1 MVPRKRLQSGR
12 INLRLLFIAFAA
24 LTILALGYIFSQES
38 LNTVASRFMSAL
50 ATGDVNTLSEN
61 SYLGTESKDEIHKQ
75 WDYAVNDVAKY
86 YRFTWRITGSMQ
98 QSEDSGAVRL
108 SVAKNADGPGAY
120 EENFALPVIKVNG
133 KWLVD
138 VRNIS
143 RDMYPALPR

>member
-1 MVPRKRLQSGR
+1 MVPRKRVQSGR
-12 INLRLLFIAFAA
+12 INIGLLIVVVCIA
-24 LTILALGYIFSQES
+24 ILSLVYVFSQES

-50 ATGDVNTLSEN
+50 STGDVNALTEN
-61 SYLGTESKDEIHKQ
+61 SYVGTESKDEIRKQ

-108 SVAKNADGPGAY
+108 SVAKNADSPGAY

>member
-1 MVPRKRLQSGR
+1 MVPRMRVQSGR
-12 INLRLLFIAFAA
+12 INIGLLIVVACFA
-24 LTILALGYIFSQES
+24 ILSLVFVFSQES

-50 ATGDVNTLSEN
+50 STGDVNALTES
-61 SYLGTESKDEIHKQ
+61 SYMGTESKEEVRKQ

-86 YRFTWRITGSMQ
+86 YRFTWRITGAMQ
-98 QSEDSGAVRL
+98 QSEESGAVRL

-120 EENFALPVIKVNG
+120 EENFALPLIKVNG
-133 KWLVD
+133 KWLID

>member
-1 MVPRKRLQSGR
+1 MVPRKRVQSGR
-12 INLRLLFIAFAA
+12 INIGLLIVIVCIA
-24 LTILALGYIFSQES
+24 ILSLVYVFSQES

-50 ATGDVNTLSEN
+50 STGDVNALTEN
-61 SYLGTESKDEIHKQ
+61 SYVGTESKDEIHKQ

-108 SVAKNADGPGAY
+108 SVAKNADSPGAY